1 MTEIER
7 IEKLN
12 KAKAE
17 GTITSDQ
24 YTEGMRKLFK
34 ATKEVSTE
42 TAKATAA
49 QMEMA
54 KTFGDTIGQLDAAR
68 TLLKDYEKLNAQ
80 AVLTTEAKT
89 EAERQAIEMQR
100 AQIAALKDAADAAKE
115 YIEEIEAM
123 GPGYEEALRKGQPFF
138 EDMATKMGLLSKG
151 SNKFLRQIYELGAAA
166 KKEGG
171 LKGLAKGFTNVFNAA
186 NISVS
191 IISKIAEATIAQAT
205 AVDKAGAAYAKSTGF
220 GREFDG
226 MLSATNDSMKRF
238 NVSAED
244 VGKGLVS
251 LRTGL
256 SQFAELSASTQQNLL
271 GTVVGLEKLGVAADD
286 SAQTLN
292 NLTKGLGM
300 SETAANNLTR
310 EIALSGQ
317 ALGMTASKITKEFN
331 SSLATLAVYGDKA
344 PEVFM
349 KIASMAQVAGVEV
362 NTLLGI
368 ANKFDTFADS
378 AQTAAKMNAILGTS
392 FSGVNMMMMDH
403 GQRVEEVIK
412 GMQAT
417 GTSFKNLD
425 KFTQQ
430 AIAAQLGIKD
440 MAQANKILG
449 MSLGAYRDM
458 QSQQKAADKTAE
470 AMAKKMKAAMSIVDE
485 LKQIMAAFAI
495 DVQPIIPF
503 IKKVAEGFAGFL
515 NFLKDFHPLTVL
527 VSAGFIF
534 ITSKGL
540 LAAGMVKVFGK
551 VAGSSAPKVAA
562 LGASMGTLGF
572 SMLGVGI
579 GAALIAGSIALMFK
593 VIFDG
598 LVALAELDAS
608 FISIGFSMVGFGA
621 GLYLVA
627 SAVGVL
633 TAAFAGLGTIGSI
646 GATVFVGVL
655 TAMAAAATA
664 VGFIINSVGKNS
676 DIVTR
681 MATSLKEVAAMAL
694 DIRAAFSAIGEGLSV
709 SQSALD
715 NLESQSGAKISS
727 VLANVALITT
737 GQAAG
742 EMNQGGAGA
751 ALSRNLGSFID
762 SVGGYFSGE
771 KDKDKSMMIQLDGP
785 ATTELLEGMIAKGH
799 IKSGT

>member
-17 GTITSDQ
+17 GAVTDEQ
-24 YTEGMRKLFK
+24 YAKSLREVFK

-68 TLLKDYEKLNAQ
+68 TLLKDYETLQKQ

-171 LKGLAKGFTNVFNAA
+171 LKGLAKGFRNVFNAS
-186 NISVS
+186 NIALS
-191 IISKIAEATIAQAT
+191 IISKIAEATIAQAA

-226 MLSATNDSMKRF
+226 MLSATNHSMKRF
-238 NVSAED
+238 NVNAED

-256 SQFAELSASTQQNLL
+256 SQFKDLTAETQQNLL
-271 GTVVGLEKLGVAADD
+271 NTVVGLEKLGVATDD
-286 SAQTLN
+286 STQVLN
-292 NLTKGLGM
+292 NLTKALGM
-300 SETAANNLTR
+300 SESKAADLTR

-331 SSLATLAVYGDKA
+331 SALGTLAVYGDKSTK
-344 PEVFM
+344 VFM
-349 KIASMAQVAGVEV
+349 KLASMAQVAGVEV

-368 ANKFDTFADS
+368 ANKFDTFSDS
-378 AQTAAKMNAILGTS
+378 AMTAAKMNAILGTS

-412 GMQAT
+412 GMQRT
-417 GTSFKNLD
+417 GKSFGQLD

-449 MSLGAYRDM
+449 MSLGGYRKM
-458 QSQQKAADKTAE
+458 QREQAQSEKSQE
-470 AMAKKMKAAMSIVDE
+470 ALNKKMKDAMSVVDE
-485 LKQIMAAFAI
+485 LKQLMMSFAI

-503 IKKVAEGFAGFL
+503 IKKVAESFAGFMNL
-515 NFLKDFHPLTVL
+515 IKDFSPWTILLT
-527 VSAGFIF
+527 SAFIF
-534 ITSKGL
+534 LAGKGL
-540 LAAGMVKVFGK
+540 LAAGSVYLMGK
-551 VAGSSAPKVAA
+551 VSAKAAPGVAA
-562 LGASMGTLGF
+562 LGGSMGLLGL
-572 SMLGVGI
+572 SMLGMGI
-579 GAALIAGSIALMFK
+579 GLALIIGSIALMFK

-598 LVALAELDAS
+598 LVALAELDAN

-646 GATVFVGVL
+646 GAGVFIAVL
-655 TAMAAAATA
+655 AAMATAAAA

-676 DIVTR
+676 DIVTK
-681 MATSLKEVAAMAL
+681 MATSLKEVAAMGQ
-694 DIRAAFSAIGEGLSV
+694 DIKTTFSAIGEGLKI

-715 NLESQSGAKISS
+715 DLESQSGAKISS
-727 VLANVALITT
+727 VLANVALVTT

-742 EMNQGGAGA
+742 EMSRGGIGEAI
-751 ALSRNLGSFID
+751 SRNLAGVVD
-762 SVGGYFSGE
+762 AVGGLVTGKEDKKKMTITLDAAATKKLLSGQAAE
-771 KDKDKSMMIQLDGP
+771 AWVD
-785 ATTELLEGMIAKGH
+785 T
-799 IKSGT
+799 GT

>member
-17 GTITSDQ
+17 GTVTDEEYAESLR
-24 YTEGMRKLFK
+24 EVFK

-49 QMEMA
+49 QMELA

-68 TLLKDYEKLNAQ
+68 SLLKDYETLNAQ
-80 AVLTTEAKT
+80 SVLTTEAKT

-100 AQIAALKDAADAAKE
+100 AQIAALKDAAEAAKE

-123 GPGYEEALRKGQPFF
+123 GPGYEETLRRSQPFF

-151 SNKFLRQIYELGAAA
+151 SNKFLRRIYELGESA

-191 IISKIAEATIAQAT
+191 IISKIAEATIAQAA

-256 SQFAELSASTQQNLL
+256 SQFAGLSASTQQSLL

-417 GTSFKNLD
+417 GVSFKNLD

-440 MAQANKILG
+440 MAEANKILG
-449 MSLGAYRDM
+449 MSLGAYRNM
-458 QSQQKAADKTAE
+458 QAQQKAADKTAE
-470 AMAKKMKAAMSIVDE
+470 AMAKKMKAAMSVVDE

-503 IKKVAEGFAGFL
+503 IKKVAEMFAGFL
-515 NFLKDFHPLTVL
+515 NAIKEFHPMTLL
-527 VSAGFIF
+527 LGAGFVF
-534 ITSKGL
+534 IASKGL
-540 LAAGMVKVFGK
+540 LAAGMVKIMGK
-551 VAGSSAPKVAA
+551 AAASAAPGVTA
-562 LGASMGTLGF
+562 LGASMGTVGLG
-572 SMLGVGI
+572 MLGV
-579 GAALIAGSIALMFK
+579 AASVAIVVGSIALLFK
-593 VIFDG
+593 VVADG
-598 LVALAELDAS
+598 IVAMADANVGFEQMALGVGSFALA
-608 FISIGFSMVGFGA
+608 IGV
-621 GLYLVA
+621 V
-627 SAVGVL
+627 
-633 TAAFAGLGTIGSI
+633 TAAIILLDKAVKNLQRTPLGFALG
-646 GATVFVGVL
+646 
-655 TAMAAAATA
+655 MAAAAAAGISAATLA
-664 VGFIINSVGKNS
+664 AGSKTEMDTEGLTESANSVMDLSTKLEG
-676 DIVTR
+676 
-681 MATSLKEVAAMAL
+681 LVAKRGEIQETFA
-694 DIRAAFSAIGEGLSV
+694 AIGAGLKQTEEALTAEI
-709 SQSALD
+709 QST
-715 NLESQSGAKISS
+715 I
-727 VLANVALITT
+727 ANVALITT

-742 EMNQGGAGA
+742 EMNQGAAGA
-751 ALSRNLGSFID
+751 ALSRNLGKFID
-762 SVGGYFSGE
+762 SVGSYFSGE
-771 KDKDKSMMIQLDGP
+771 KDKDKTIKLQLDGP
-785 ATTELLEGMIAKGH
+785 ATTDLLEGLMAKGH
-799 IKSGT
+799 IQT

>member
-17 GTITSDQ
+17 GTVTDEEYAESLR
-24 YTEGMRKLFK
+24 EVFK

-49 QMEMA
+49 QMELA

-68 TLLKDYEKLNAQ
+68 SLLKDYEKLNAQ

-100 AQIAALKDAADAAKE
+100 AQIAALKDSAEAAKE

-151 SNKFLRQIYELGAAA
+151 SNKFLRRIYELGAAA

-191 IISKIAEATIAQAT
+191 IISKIAEATIAQAA

-256 SQFAELSASTQQNLL
+256 SQFAGLSASTQQNLL
-271 GTVVGLEKLGVAADD
+271 ETVVGLEKLGVAADD

-572 SMLGVGI
+572 SMLGV
-579 GAALIAGSIALMFK
+579 AASVAIVVGSIALLFK
-593 VIFDG
+593 VVADG
-598 LVALAELDAS
+598 IIAMADANVGFEQMALGVGSFALAIGVVTGAIILLDKAVKNLQRTPL
-608 FISIGFSMVGFGA
+608 GFA
-621 GLYLVA
+621 
-627 SAVGVL
+627 
-633 TAAFAGLGTIGSI
+633 LG
-646 GATVFVGVL
+646 
-655 TAMAAAATA
+655 MAAAAA
-664 VGFIINSVGKNS
+664 AGVGAAALAAGSKTEMDTEGLTNSANSVMDLSTKLEG
-676 DIVTR
+676 
-681 MATSLKEVAAMAL
+681 LVAKKGEIQETFA
-694 DIRAAFSAIGEGLSV
+694 AIGAGLKQTEEALTAEI
-709 SQSALD
+709 QST
-715 NLESQSGAKISS
+715 I
-727 VLANVALITT
+727 ANVALITT

-742 EMNQGGAGA
+742 EMNQGAAGA
-751 ALSRNLGSFID
+751 ALSKNLGKFID
-762 SVGGYFSGE
+762 SVGSYFSGE
-771 KDKDKSMMIQLDGP
+771 KDKDKTMKLQLDGP
-785 ATTELLEGMIAKGH
+785 ATIDLLEGLMAKGH